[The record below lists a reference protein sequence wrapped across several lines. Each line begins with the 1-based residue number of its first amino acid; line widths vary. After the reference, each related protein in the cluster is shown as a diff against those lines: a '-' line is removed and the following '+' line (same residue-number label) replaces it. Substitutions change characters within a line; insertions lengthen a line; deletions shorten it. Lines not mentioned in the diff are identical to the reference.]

1 MTQAEIMDFSQEE
14 LFNTDN
20 LLRVFAEVPSELD
33 REELFNTFREKSK
46 QFKGYKKMQGLI
58 KAAKEDVKAALKEQK
73 VTANNV
79 TDFGH
84 ITGELN
90 CGSWI
95 ADNNGIRVL
104 NIFGE
109 RICCYHPILPIER
122 LFNIETK
129 TEKITLAYK
138 RGHNWK
144 EITVDKGLIASSTKI
159 VRLADYGVSVT
170 SETAKDLVKYLSDVE
185 NLNEIA
191 EKNST
196 SKLGWHGNDFIPY
209 DTAVVFD
216 DESKFRELIGSLKES
231 GSEDIWLDLTR
242 KIRSNK
248 AHYEPQVYMAAS
260 FASVLIS
267 KLNMLPFIVNLWGST
282 GKGKTVA
289 LMLAASIWANPAENR
304 YITDSYSTQNA
315 FEIRLDCLNH
325 LPLCLDDMS
334 KVRDKTGDGFTDL
347 IYLMCS
353 GKGKD
358 RSNVDLGLN
367 KVKTWANTILSNM
380 ERPLASE
387 TMKGGAINRI
397 LDFEMCDG
405 YIFENGNAVVEVLK
419 DNYGHAGIKFVDL
432 IKELPVEVLNNIRKD
447 FEQKIK
453 EEAKRQNSEKEEK
466 QILPL
471 SVLLTAD
478 KIATDYIFED
488 HIYLDLPTMVRQLK
502 DVNEVSEGR
511 RAYDTI
517 IDYMNMYQAK
527 FCDNPNTFNPESWGF
542 IKDGYLNI
550 NPAAMNK
557 IAKAENF
564 SVKAFC
570 SWAKGKNV
578 LRTNN
583 DRNQNVIRM
592 NGAPK
597 RFYSVKLELTEEVS
611 EEEWEN
617 SDGEELPFD

>member
-1 MTQAEIMDFSQEE
+1 MEYSKEE
-14 LFNTDN
+14 LLNPEN
-20 LLRVFAEVPSELD
+20 LLRIFAEASSELD
-33 REELFNTFREKSK
+33 RVDLQNAYQDRAKECKCYRQVQALF
-46 QFKGYKKMQGLI
+46 
-58 KAAKEDVKAALKEQK
+58 KAAKADIKDDLKEQK

-95 ADNNGIRVL
+95 ADNNGVRVL
-104 NIFGE
+104 TIFGE
-109 RICCYHPILPIER
+109 KVCCYHPILPIER

-159 VRLADYGVSVT
+159 VRLADYGVAVT

-196 SKLGWHGNDFIPY
+196 SKLGWHNEYKDFIPY

-216 DESKFRELIGSLKES
+216 DESKFRELIGAIKES
-231 GSEDIWLDLTR
+231 GSEDIWLELCR
-242 KIRSNK
+242 KIRANK
-248 AHYEPQVYMAAS
+248 SHYEPQVYMAAS

-304 YITDSYSTQNA
+304 YITDSYATQNA

-367 KVKTWANTILSNM
+367 KVKTWSNTILSNM
-380 ERPLASE
+380 ERPLANE

-405 YIFENGNAVVEVLK
+405 YIFENGNHVVEVLK
-419 DNYGHAGIKFVDL
+419 DNYGFAGIKFVDL
-432 IKELPVEVLNNIRKD
+432 IKELPVEVINNIRRD

-453 EEAKRQNSEKEEK
+453 EEAKKQNSVKEEK

-488 HIYLDLPTMVRQLK
+488 GIYLDLPTMVSQLK
-502 DVNEVSEGR
+502 DTNEVSEGQ
-511 RAYDTI
+511 RAYTAIVDATVRYKFKFVESDT
-517 IDYMNMYQAK
+517 
-527 FCDNPNTFNPESWGF
+527 TESWGI
-542 IKDGYLNI
+542 IKKGYVYILTTAFNDLALK
-550 NPAAMNK
+550 N
-557 IAKAENF
+557 NF
-564 SVKAFC
+564 STKAFC
-570 SWAKGKNV
+570 SWAKSQGLLEVGKDKKNAKV
-578 LRTNN
+578 CK
-583 DRNQNVIRM
+583 V
-592 NGAPK
+592 NGSSQ
-597 RFYSVKLELTEEVS
+597 RCYCIKLPVP
-611 EEEWEN
+611 EEEQQDFTPADDEN
-617 SDGEELPFD
+617 ELPFD

>member
-20 LLRVFAEVPSELD
+20 LLRVFAEVPTALD

-46 QFKGYKKMQGLI
+46 EFKGYKKMQSLI
-58 KAAKEDVKAALKEQK
+58 KAVKEDVKTTLKEQK
-73 VTANNV
+73 VAANNV

-95 ADNNGIRVL
+95 ADNNGVRVL
-104 NIFGE
+104 TIFGE
-109 RICCYHPILPIER
+109 KICCYHPILPIER

-138 RGHNWK
+138 RGQNWK

-185 NLNEIA
+185 NLNMIA

-196 SKLGWHGNDFIPY
+196 SKLGWHGQDFIPF

-231 GSEDIWLDLTR
+231 GSEQIWLDLVR
-242 KIRSNK
+242 KIRQNTK
-248 AHYEPQVYMAAS
+248 HYEPQVYMAAS

-405 YIFENGNAVVEVLK
+405 YIFENGNAVVEILK
-419 DNYGHAGIKFVDL
+419 DNYGFAGIKFVDL
-432 IKELPVEVLNNIRKD
+432 IKDLPVEVLNNIRKD

-488 HIYLDLPTMVRQLK
+488 GIYLDLPTMVRQLK
-502 DVNEVSEGR
+502 DVNEVSEGQ
-511 RAYDTI
+511 RAYDAIVDWTVR
-517 IDYMNMYQAK
+517 YK
-527 FCDNPNTFNPESWGF
+527 FKFVESDTSESWGV
-542 IKDGYLNI
+542 IKNGKVIILATAFNEMALK
-550 NPAAMNK
+550 N
-557 IAKAENF
+557 NF
-564 SVKAFC
+564 STRAFC
-570 SWAKGKNV
+570 SWAKNKDLLEVGKDKKNAKV
-578 LRTNN
+578 CRINGSSQ
-583 DRNQNVIRM
+583 RCYVI
-592 NGAPK
+592 
-597 RFYSVKLELTEEVS
+597 KLPTEDDAEF
-611 EEEWEN
+611 ETADPE
-617 SDGEELPFD
+617 EELPFD